1 MSLVLFFVITP
12 LPRCPL
18 RYYIAFRM
26 DIVAVVF
33 AGDTLGM
40 MTGIILFHMQ
50 VCVYFNPS
58 IIIVVLS
65 V

>member
-1 MSLVLFFVITP
+1 
-12 LPRCPL
+12 
-18 RYYIAFRM
+18 M